1 MCIVTMSSSIPPP
14 TSSSTSQLPTTSPH
28 MSHFSQSL
36 STSTTAAGPPTLPD
50 DKTET
55 TRTKIKAQLNNTT
68 TNSSSMDPSANGTAS
83 STTPD
88 ASINSPRNRIPRS
101 PASRPPLEDKC
112 SNEIAILQ
120 AYGVIPVDSTND
132 IKWGE
137 CVNISQWMSGTNGA
151 AKASGA
157 TTTATSKP
165 STTRR
170 RSYSSPVA
178 PVGLA
183 SDGISSAS
191 CPKKSAASTVNL
203 KTGHSNLTHA
213 KLLAGIMSK
222 PLIPRQPKRRIS
234 RKRSHSFTTAC
245 AVVMEEDEPVEC

>member
-1 MCIVTMSSSIPPP
+1 MSSSIPPP
-14 TSSSTSQLPTTSPH
+14 TLTSTSQSPTSSPH
-28 MSHFSQSL
+28 MSHCSQSL
-36 STSTTAAGPPTLPD
+36 STPTTVAGSSTLPD
-50 DKTET
+50 NNVET
-55 TRTKIKAQLNNTT
+55 TRTKIKAQLNNTI
-68 TNSSSMDPSANGTAS
+68 TNSSAADLSTNGTAS
-83 STTPD
+83 SSTPE
-88 ASINSPRNRIPRS
+88 INSPRNRMPRS

-120 AYGVIPVDSTND
+120 AYGVIPVDSTSD

-137 CVNISQWMSGTNGA
+137 CVNISQWTSGTDGA

-157 TTTATSKP
+157 TTTATCKP

-183 SDGISSAS
+183 SDSTSSAS
-191 CPKKSAASTVNL
+191 GAKKSAASTVNL
-203 KTGHSNLTHA
+203 KTGHNNLTHA
-213 KLLAGIMSK
+213 KVLAGIMSK
-222 PLIPRQPKRRIS
+222 PLIPRQPKRRIT